1 MAANNQ
7 KHVLIAG
14 AGVAGPVVAFWLA
27 KASFKVTV
35 IEKALQLY
43 KSGQGRA
50 NSSVFNRK

>member
-35 IEKALQLY
+35 IEKASQLY